1 LNVAGLPSGANA
13 TFSPNPITAG
23 SGATTVTLTI
33 SVPTTALV
41 RPMNSPFGNDS
52 LPIALGLVWMPF
64 AIRFR
69 KAGGKLR
76 RGARALET
84 FVIAI
89 ATTFVLA
96 VGLLGCGGGSSGG
109 GSGGNTAPRT
119 YPLTLTATAGSY
131 TQTTALT
138 LIVK

>member
-1 LNVAGLPSGANA
+1 
-13 TFSPNPITAG
+13 
-23 SGATTVTLTI
+23 
-33 SVPTTALV
+33 
-41 RPMNSPFGNDS
+41 
-52 LPIALGLVWMPF
+52 
-64 AIRFR
+64 
-69 KAGGKLR
+69 
-76 RGARALET
+76 
-84 FVIAI
+84 
-89 ATTFVLA
+89 VLA